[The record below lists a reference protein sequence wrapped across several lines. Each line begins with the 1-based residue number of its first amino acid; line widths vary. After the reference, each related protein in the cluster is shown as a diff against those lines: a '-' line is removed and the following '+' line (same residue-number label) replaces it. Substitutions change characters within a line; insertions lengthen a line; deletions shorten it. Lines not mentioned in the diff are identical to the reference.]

1 MSDDISAQI
10 SSILNDPESLAA
22 LQQMASSF
30 MASSDK
36 NQQSGNTQA
45 NGQTNFENNT
55 GHGSQAA
62 NNTGGFGSG
71 QPNSTA
77 ARQNNSN
84 QGGTD
89 IGGILQALQSN
100 PQMLNGILNSLGATG
115 NQGGGNPLQGGNQAN
130 NLGALAGLGN
140 LGNLAPGGTQNP
152 LSALA
157 GLGDIGAIA
166 KILKALNSNVCD
178 DRAALLNALKPH
190 LCEKRR
196 QRVDKAVKML
206 RLVSLLP
213 LLREQGILNL

>member
-1 MSDDISAQI
+1 MIPKASLRCSKWQAPLWQAPIKTSKAATTKQTVKQTSKTTRDMGRKQLITPAASAQV
-10 SSILNDPESLAA
+10 NQTAQP
-22 LQQMASSF
+22 Q
-30 MASSDK
+30 DK
-36 NQQSGNTQA
+36 
-45 NGQTNFENNT
+45 
-55 GHGSQAA
+55 
-62 NNTGGFGSG
+62 
-71 QPNSTA
+71 
-77 ARQNNSN
+77 NNSN

-115 NQGGGNPLQGGNQAN
+115 NQGSGNPLQGGNQAN

-213 LLREQGILNL
+213 LLREQGIFEFIMNTQTPKG